1 MLVSKYRLHDITN
14 RIDRDKSTII
24 RWEQEGLIPKARR
37 DSRGWRYYTAE
48 EAKKIISLVK
58 ETNYFQ
64 QSRAAKVDVTGQSL
78 GKISYSLVFAGAIFI
93 IYSLFSLGLGNGGKV
108 LAFTNQTSTMYTTV
122 SAGILDIVESSSSN
136 SFSGVTVLFTAQ
148 TSTASDMGAFRV
160 SDARGSGA
168 GWVVNLAGND
178 WKADTVNV
186 ELDYDSTGSDANG
199 GKYFGK
205 MCLIADNGTIAS
217 IAGQDT
223 TSVTKGAT
231 DCFSASVTQIDIYT
245 AASSFGKGDYWITD
259 FSLGQ
264 FIPPNPTAQ
273 VYTTTIVLTIS

>member
-160 SDARGSGA
+160 SDSRGSGA

-186 ELDYDSTGSDANG
+186 ELDYDSTGS
-199 GKYFGK
+199 
-205 MCLIADNGTIAS
+205 
-217 IAGQDT
+217 
-223 TSVTKGAT
+223 
-231 DCFSASVTQIDIYT
+231 
-245 AASSFGKGDYWITD
+245 
-259 FSLGQ
+259 
-264 FIPPNPTAQ
+264 
-273 VYTTTIVLTIS
+273 